1 MWTPGRQLGVEA
13 VEEVQP
19 DAPEEENMTERRQ
32 VALVEEL
39 APLVLLRRRCQ
50 RLQECRLC

>member
-1 MWTPGRQLGVEA
+1 MWMPDRQLGVEA
-13 VEEVQP
+13 VEEAQP
-19 DAPEEENMTERRQ
+19 DAPEEEHMTERRQ

-39 APLVLLRRRCQ
+39 ALRVPLRRRCL